1 MSNQYI
7 NDFNETVKIYYND
20 LKKYQPLTKKRERKL
35 IRLAKK
41 GNLEAKNELIESNL
55 KFVFN
60 IAKKYTGRGIPISDL
75 ISDGNVGLMKAINK
89 FDESKNVK
97 FISYAV
103 WWIKQAMQES
113 INKRKKLNNSEIN
126 PIESNNVVIERTITD
141 EEDETVSFY
150 EASFS
155 NEVEENNKEVMKNQK
170 RFISDIFKTLT
181 KREKE
186 VIESFYGLNGNEE
199 LSLTEISQ
207 KCKLSIE
214 RVRQIK
220 LGALRKLR
228 TNTMLS
234 TEKFNE
240 LF

>member
-1 MSNQYI
+1 
-7 NDFNETVKIYYND
+7 
-20 LKKYQPLTKKRERKL
+20 
-35 IRLAKK
+35 
-41 GNLEAKNELIESNL
+41 
-55 KFVFN
+55 VFN
-60 IAKKYTGRGIPISDL
+60 IAKKYTGRVIPISDL

>member
-20 LKKYQPLTKKRERKL
+20 LKKYQPLTKKREKKL

-234 TEKFNE
+234 TEKFKE